1 MYVTSEVSTIIAPIV
16 VPLYHALRGISVAK
30 EGADCNRQF
39 WAACL
44 RKHVSTDVHGQMPCI
59 RYQT

>member
-30 EGADCNRQF
+30 EGADRNR
-39 WAACL
+39 
-44 RKHVSTDVHGQMPCI
+44 
-59 RYQT
+59 